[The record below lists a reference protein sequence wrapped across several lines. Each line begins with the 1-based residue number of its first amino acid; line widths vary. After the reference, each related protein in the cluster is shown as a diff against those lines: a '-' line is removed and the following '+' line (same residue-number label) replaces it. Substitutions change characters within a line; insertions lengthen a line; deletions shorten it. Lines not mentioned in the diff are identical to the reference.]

1 MKTESYKS
9 PFKYKY
15 KVEDLTAEIQEMKH
29 LISIAYVQKSFN
41 KPLPH
46 LKRHQAFLTLGYGR
60 RFKEIETK
68 FIAEDLFSP
77 EIKAEVSIN
86 VLNLFKGKDYGKA
99 YDYCKEE
106 IDNQE
111 MYNFD
116 ILPNSITKKYKYVQS
131 VLFYEAVTKM
141 IMNRESCNYKTATAL
156 ALGMDVPCYTP
167 YGDHWKNLFGRM
179 TDTPVGL
186 RTRSKDK
193 TKTKK
198 R

>member
-46 LKRHQAFLTLGYGR
+46 LERHQAFLTLEEGR
-60 RFKEIETK
+60 RFKELEIK

-86 VLNLFKGKDYGKA
+86 VLKLFKGKDYEKA
-99 YDYCKEE
+99 YDSCKEE

-116 ILPNSITKKYKYVQS
+116 ILPIQ
-131 VLFYEAVTKM
+131 
-141 IMNRESCNYKTATAL
+141 
-156 ALGMDVPCYTP
+156 
-167 YGDHWKNLFGRM
+167 
-179 TDTPVGL
+179 
-186 RTRSKDK
+186 
-193 TKTKK
+193 
-198 R
+198 